1 MSCEPDANVKIN
13 LLENLAIL
21 TNTFNK
27 LRISFINSPI
37 NKGNDV
43 TIIDTPFGHPSF
55 RESNDSFNNKKIIK
69 SVTLDSVVQS
79 LSLKP
84 KFIKIDVEGAEFDV
98 LQGMQETLKK
108 YKPEIMLEKH
118 PSLVP
123 KNITLK
129 DIDNFLIKNG
139 YYSEFIS
146 LDKDIAIR
154 EIWKNS

>member
-1 MSCEPDANVKIN
+1 MNQTRA
-13 LLENLAIL
+13 LLHGSLL
-21 TNTFNK
+21 
-27 LRISFINSPI
+27 
-37 NKGNDV
+37 
-43 TIIDTPFGHPSF
+43 
-55 RESNDSFNNKKIIK
+55 NNKKIIK

-123 KNITLK
+123 KNIILK
-129 DIDNFLIKNG
+129 DIDNYIIVEDEEVLLIYPRADEQGIKNVRH
-139 YYSEFIS
+139 
-146 LDKDIAIR
+146 LAKDKFGEDLI
-154 EIWKNS
+154 